1 MSFWGTIFAAGY
13 DRFMAATEKAGL
25 SARREGLLAKAA
37 GRVLE
42 IGAGTGANLPF
53 YRDGVI
59 ELTLSE
65 PAEPMARRLE
75 RTLAGSP
82 IPARVLRAPAEDI
95 PLAAQS
101 VDFVVSTLTLCSVA
115 DPTRALAEARR
126 VLKPDG
132 LLLFIEHV
140 RSADPRVAAWQDRL
154 RRPWA
159 WFGRGCQTNRRTLEL
174 MHDAGFAIRELQ
186 ETELPK
192 APSIVR
198 PLIVGSAARRS

>member
-1 MSFWGTIFAAGY
+1 MSFWGKIFAAGY
-13 DRFMAATEKAGL
+13 DRFMAGTEKAGL
-25 SARREGLLAKAA
+25 SAHRQALLAKAA

-59 ELTLSE
+59 ELILSE
-65 PAEPMARRLE
+65 PAEPMARRLARRLE
-75 RTLAGSP
+75 GYA

-95 PLAAQS
+95 PVPERS
-101 VDFVVSTLTLCSVA
+101 IDVVVSTLALCSVA
-115 DPTRALAEARR
+115 DPTRALAEVRR
-126 VLKPDG
+126 VLRPPG

-140 RSADPRVAAWQDRL
+140 RSADPKVAAWQDRL

-174 MHDAGFAIRELQ
+174 MRDARFTIRDLR

-198 PLIVGSAARRS
+198 PLVVGSAVPRS